1 MVKLLSLKYNGVN
14 LKEAYLKEICSKE
27 EKEEKILKEIVR
39 KNVKKIKKQIEETR
53 NNVPILARGKV
64 DLTFRVLKALS
75 TGNFLNAVVF

>member
-1 MVKLLSLKYNGVN
+1 
-14 LKEAYLKEICSKE
+14 
-27 EKEEKILKEIVR
+27 VR

-75 TGNFLNAVVF
+75 TGDFSNAVVF